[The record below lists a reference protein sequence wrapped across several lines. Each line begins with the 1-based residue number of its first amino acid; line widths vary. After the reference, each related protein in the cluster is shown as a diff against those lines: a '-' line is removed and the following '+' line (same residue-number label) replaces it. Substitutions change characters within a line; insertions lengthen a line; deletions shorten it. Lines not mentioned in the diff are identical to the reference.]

1 MRSFLRL
8 NSWHFLRDLSTR
20 ELSRQE
26 WGQNQPS
33 QPAHTWNFTTCVF
46 VCTYSM
52 HSRLERRKREV
63 SEYFKIDV
71 GDIGSRLKNEVSS
84 RCRSLCRYM
93 SQHACRCSDIN
104 SSSIA
109 FPLRCALPL
118 CMLALCRVIVN
129 SFTYASHAL
138 TSWNVCLKKGLME
151 ASREDNWTHTWNSY
165 KWIRDS
171 MSIWSLFFI
180 QTLEALGT
188 VSFSQ
193 NWQRQSVH
201 RAVWSPTPQT
211 PLPELMPHCWGSAP
225 LPPSPSLPLTVT
237 QQLLLKIKSCC
248 HFCLSLCEYEHMCAR
263 VSVSFPF
270 CPLLPIVSSQY
281 LRSPKNLESPKTP
294 TKHSCVTFKVWHHKH
309 THW

>member
-26 WGQNQPS
+26 WGQNQPT

-138 TSWNVCLKKGLME
+138 TIWNVCCEKRPHGSQQRRQLNTYLKQLQMDPWQYEHLK
-151 ASREDNWTHTWNSY
+151 
-165 KWIRDS
+165 
-171 MSIWSLFFI
+171 SLFHSNTGGSWDSFFLSELAETVCAQSRVI
-180 QTLEALGT
+180 SNTTNTTTRADATLLR
-188 VSFSQ
+188 F
-193 NWQRQSVH
+193 R
-201 RAVWSPTPQT
+201 P
-211 PLPELMPHCWGSAP
+211 
-225 LPPSPSLPLTVT
+225 PPSISLTPSY
-237 QQLLLKIKSCC
+237 C
-248 HFCLSLCEYEHMCAR
+248 HSAAAFED
-263 VSVSFPF
+263 
-270 CPLLPIVSSQY
+270 
-281 LRSPKNLESPKTP
+281 
-294 TKHSCVTFKVWHHKH
+294 
-309 THW
+309 